1 MAILTSVYTPEI
13 LNDDYKLSISGLY
26 FAPKKGNFDSYIKYI
41 KSLPLIQSPEVFG
54 MHENADIA
62 KDLNETN
69 LLISSIILTQG
80 RSGGSSGGAK
90 NQDAITAEIANNILG
105 QLIPDYDI
113 VNVKKAY
120 PVKYEE
126 SMNTV
131 LVQELVRYNRLL
143 KVVRESLQSVLKALK
158 GLVVMSK
165 ELEEVVLAL
174 NIGKIPELW
183 AGKSYPSMKPLGSYV
198 TDLIA
203 RLAFFTRW
211 VETSTPTVFW
221 ISGFFF
227 TQSFLTGTLQN
238 FARKYFIP
246 IDLLSLS
253 FEVMEDND
261 FGMPPEDGVYAR
273 GFFLEGARW
282 DKKKNA
288 LGEQLPRQLSDLM
301 PVVKITPCN
310 IDAAHYIQAKAACY
324 ECPVYKTSQRRGT
337 LSTTGHSTNYV
348 MSMYLNTDKP
358 SKYWVIRGV
367 AAILSLSEVCLF
379 IIEFLKDYLTL
390 VFLVVNIFYK
400 YVESCLIC

>member
-1 MAILTSVYTPEI
+1 MTYLAGECNYGGRVTDDRDRRALMAILTSIYTPDI
-13 LNDDYKLSISGLY
+13 LSDDYKLSQSGIY
-26 FAPKKGNFDSYIKYI
+26 HAPKKGNYESYIKYI
-41 KSLPLIQSPEVFG
+41 KSLPLIQSPEAFG

-80 RSGGSSGGAK
+80 RMGGSAGGAK
-90 NQDAITAEIANNILG
+90 NQDTLTAEVANNIIN
-105 QLIPDYDI
+105 QLIPDFDI
-113 VNVKKAY
+113 IAAKKAY

-131 LVQELVRYNRLL
+131 LVQELVRYNKLL
-143 KVVRESLQSVLKALK
+143 KVVRDSLQNVLKALK

-165 ELEEVVLAL
+165 ELEEVVMAL

-183 AGKSYPSMKPLGSYV
+183 AAQSYPSMKPLGSYI

-203 RLAFFTRW
+203 RLAFFTKW
-211 VETSTPTVFW
+211 VETSIPAVFW

-238 FARKYFIP
+238 FARKYSIP
-246 IDLLSLS
+246 IDLLSLT
-253 FEVMEDND
+253 FTVMEETD
-261 FGMPPEDGVYAR
+261 FNMPPEDGVYAK
-273 GFFLEGARW
+273 GFYLEGARW
-282 DKKKNA
+282 DKKCHA

-301 PVVKITPCN
+301 PIVKITPCN
-310 IDAAHYIQAKAACY
+310 IDAPYYIEAKSVCY

-348 MSMYLNTDKP
+348 MSMYLNSDKP
-358 SKYWVIRGV
+358 SKYWVIKGV
-367 AAILSLSEVCLF
+367 AAVLSLSEVR
-379 IIEFLKDYLTL
+379 
-390 VFLVVNIFYK
+390 
-400 YVESCLIC
+400 